1 VIADG
6 AASADGPVHSGVAGS
21 TMMAT
26 CRNFMIERESWR
38 NATTRALFD
47 DYAEHRAQQMA
58 LVAGW
63 RGERLAILG
72 AGNCNDLDLA
82 TLAGSFRE
90 LHLFDI
96 DAHALT
102 SAYARQSKRVRRA
115 CALHEHDLTGVASLI
130 ERWRQQE
137 PDPREAVTAAW
148 AELAGLV
155 NQAGEFDAVLS
166 TCLLSQVAINLRD
179 FFGIVPALN
188 TALMAAITGH
198 IVLAKALTKP
208 GGTLLVTSDCITNR
222 FQIHQ
227 EAAARGPMGAIFHLS
242 QEGAA
247 FPGTDPRLVVDL
259 LREARFSPPEL
270 QRAWIWDLSEQSY
283 LVYGVA
289 TKHLP
294 SGGDQK

>member
-1 VIADG
+1 M
-6 AASADGPVHSGVAGS
+6 ASP
-21 TMMAT
+21 
-26 CRNFMIERESWR
+26 RNFMIERERWR
-38 NATTRALFD
+38 NASTRSSFD
-47 DYAEHRAQQMA
+47 SYAQHRAQQMA

-63 RGERLAILG
+63 RGERLAVLG

-82 TLAGSFRE
+82 ILADSFRE

-96 DAHALT
+96 DAEALT
-102 SAYARQSKRVRRA
+102 GAYERQSARVRRA

-130 ERWRQQE
+130 DRLRDHE
-137 PDPREAVTAAW
+137 PEPRAAVTAAW
-148 AELAGLV
+148 AELARLV
-155 NQAGEFDAVLS
+155 SEAGEFDAVLS

-198 IVLAKALTKP
+198 IVLAKTLTKP

-222 FQIHQ
+222 YPIHR
-227 EAAARGPMGAIFHLS
+227 EAAARGAMGAILHLS
-242 QEGAA
+242 QAGAA

-259 LREARFSPPEL
+259 LRQAQFSPPEVR
-270 QRAWIWDLSEQSY
+270 RAWIWDLTEQSY

-289 TKHLP
+289 TTHLAP
-294 SGGDQK
+294 GRDGRQ